1 MNRIKVCMAPGEGLR
16 EQDLRI
22 ALSHDP
28 RFDPLQ
34 IDSGIPVDVQFLV
47 SEPDDNSPVVHCMD
61 DRTGEEYLE
70 PSEYIYK
77 IFNCELKECSDYI
90 SSALG
95 KDGHLYCQH
104 LSMRE
109 SGHPAMILVLGS
121 DLDVSNAIIDSLQTR
136 YKGKELAF
144 QISNYEARLQ
154 DFEARSFANGIP
166 VMRWKARPFSRLLST
181 AAQVLGDP
189 SMMSYGPKPAEGERD
204 LVAASLLFRGIGAK
218 TLEPVMN
225 EYRLALVPKGEYAR
239 QPLDMDG
246 IGPKRAKLIEER
258 IVMHYGGHCE

>member
-1 MNRIKVCMAPGEGLR
+1 MNRIKVCMAPGERAR

-28 RFDPLQ
+28 RFEPLQ
-34 IDSGIPVDVQFLV
+34 IDSSIPVDIQFSIPNPAKISV
-47 SEPDDNSPVVHCMD
+47 N
-61 DRTGEEYLE
+61 GEFADLPRY
-70 PSEYIYK
+70 

-136 YKGKELAF
+136 Y
-144 QISNYEARLQ
+144 
-154 DFEARSFANGIP
+154 
-166 VMRWKARPFSRLLST
+166 
-181 AAQVLGDP
+181 
-189 SMMSYGPKPAEGERD
+189 
-204 LVAASLLFRGIGAK
+204 RG
-218 TLEPVMN
+218 
-225 EYRLALVPKGEYAR
+225 
-239 QPLDMDG
+239 
-246 IGPKRAKLIEER
+246 
-258 IVMHYGGHCE
+258 

>member
-1 MNRIKVCMAPGEGLR
+1 MNRIKVCMAPGEGDR

-28 RFDPLQ
+28 RFEPLR
-34 IDSGIPVDVQFLV
+34 IDSGIPVDIQFSIPNPAKISV
-47 SEPDDNSPVVHCMD
+47 N
-61 DRTGEEYLE
+61 GEFVDLPKY
-70 PSEYIYK
+70 

-154 DFEARSFANGIP
+154 DFEAKSFANGIP

-189 SMMSYGPKPAEGERD
+189 SMMSYAPKPSEGERD

-218 TLEPVMN
+218 TLEPVMA
-225 EYRLALVPKGEYAR
+225 EYRLALVPRSTYAR
-239 QPLDMDG
+239 QPLDMAG

-258 IVMHYGGHCE
+258 IVMHYGGH

>member
-1 MNRIKVCMAPGEGLR
+1 MNRIKSYIAAGEGERAKALA
-16 EQDLRI
+16 I
-22 ALSHDP
+22 AINEDP
-28 RFDPLQ
+28 RFESLQ
-34 IDSGIPVDVQFLV
+34 IDSSIPVDVQFSIPNPAKISV
-47 SEPDDNSPVVHCMD
+47 N
-61 DRTGEEYLE
+61 GEFVDLPRY
-70 PSEYIYK
+70 

-136 YKGKELAF
+136 YRGKELAF

-154 DFEARSFANGIP
+154 DFEARSFANRIP

-189 SMMSYGPKPAEGERD
+189 FMMGYGPKPANGERD

-218 TLEPVMN
+218 TLEPVMD

-239 QPLDMDG
+239 QPLDMKG
-246 IGPKRAKLIEER
+246 IGQKRAKLIEER
-258 IVMHYGGHCE
+258 IVMYYG

>member
-1 MNRIKVCMAPGEGLR
+1 MTSGERVQVHMAPGEGLR

-28 RFDPLQ
+28 RFEPLQ
-34 IDSGIPVDVQFLV
+34 IDSNIPVDLQFRGTPKHIGHDLMGD
-47 SEPDDNSPVVHCMD
+47 EYVVN
-61 DRTGEEYLE
+61 
-70 PSEYIYK
+70 
-77 IFNCELKECSDYI
+77 IFNCELKQCSDYI

-109 SGHPAMILVLGS
+109 SGYPAMILVLGS
-121 DLDVSNAIIDSLQTR
+121 DLDVSDAIIDSLQAR
-136 YKGKELAF
+136 YRGKELAF

-166 VMRWKARPFSRLLST
+166 VMRWKAHPFSRLLST

-189 SMMSYGPKPAEGERD
+189 SMMSYAPKPANEERD

-218 TLEPVMN
+218 TLGPVMN
-225 EYRLALVPKGEYAR
+225 EYRLVLVPKGEYAR
-239 QPLDMDG
+239 QPLDIDG

-258 IVMHYGGHCE
+258 IVMHYER

>member
-1 MNRIKVCMAPGEGLR
+1 MTIGERIRVCMAPGEGDR

-28 RFDPLQ
+28 RFEPLQ
-34 IDSGIPVDVQFLV
+34 IDSSIPVDVQFSIPNPAKISV
-47 SEPDDNSPVVHCMD
+47 N
-61 DRTGEEYLE
+61 GEFVDLPRY
-70 PSEYIYK
+70 

-95 KDGHLYCQH
+95 KDGHLFCQH

-121 DLDVSNAIIDSLQTR
+121 DLDVSNAIIDSLETR

-144 QISNYEARLQ
+144 QIGNYEARLQ

-166 VMRWKARPFSRLLST
+166 VMRWKARPFGRLLST

-189 SMMSYGPKPAEGERD
+189 SMMGYGPKPSEGERD
-204 LVAASLLFRGIGAK
+204 LVAASLLFRGIGTK
-218 TLEPVMN
+218 TLEPVMA

-239 QPLDMDG
+239 QPLDMAG

-258 IVMHYGGHCE
+258 IVMHYGR

>member
-1 MNRIKVCMAPGEGLR
+1 MNHIKVCMAPGEGTR

-28 RFDPLQ
+28 RFELLQ
-34 IDSGIPVDVQFLV
+34 IDSNIPVDVQFAIGEVKKLYRIGN
-47 SEPDDNSPVVHCMD
+47 SEPEYVPV
-61 DRTGEEYLE
+61 GGN
-70 PSEYIYK
+70 K
-77 IFNCELKECSDYI
+77 IFNCELKTCSDYI

-136 YKGKELAF
+136 YRGKELAF

-239 QPLDMDG
+239 QPLDMVG

-258 IVMHYGGHCE
+258 IVMYYGGHFE

>member
-1 MNRIKVCMAPGEGLR
+1 MAPGEGAR

-34 IDSGIPVDVQFLV
+34 IDSDIPVDVQFAVGAMKKLHRIGN
-47 SEPDDNSPVVHCMD
+47 SEPEYVPVA
-61 DRTGEEYLE
+61 GN
-70 PSEYIYK
+70 K
-77 IFNCELKECSDYI
+77 IFNCELKQCSDYI

-136 YKGKELAF
+136 YRGKELAF

-154 DFEARSFANGIP
+154 DYESKSFALGIP
-166 VMRWKARPFSRLLST
+166 IMRWKNSPFKRLLST
-181 AAQVLGDP
+181 AYKVLTESNLMDYSP
-189 SMMSYGPKPAEGERD
+189 RPIDNEREI
-204 LVAASLLFRGIGAK
+204 VASSILYRGIGPDTMK
-218 TLEPVMN
+218 NLLVD
-225 EYRLALVPKGEYAR
+225 YDLCFVPKPGAR
-239 QPLDMDG
+239 DVEDIPG
-246 IGPKRAKLIEER
+246 FGPKRAALVKSR
-258 IVMHYGGHCE
+258 IVESLK

>member
-1 MNRIKVCMAPGEGLR
+1 
-16 EQDLRI
+16 
-22 ALSHDP
+22 
-28 RFDPLQ
+28 
-34 IDSGIPVDVQFLV
+34 VDVQFAVGAMKKLHRIGN
-47 SEPDDNSPVVHCMD
+47 SEPEYAPVA
-61 DRTGEEYLE
+61 GN
-70 PSEYIYK
+70 K
-77 IFNCELKECSDYI
+77 ILNCELKECSDYI

-136 YKGKELAF
+136 YRGKELAF

-154 DFEARSFANGIP
+154 DVEARSFANGIP

-189 SMMSYGPKPAEGERD
+189 SMMGYGPKPAEGERD

-258 IVMHYGGHCE
+258 IVMHYGH

>member
-1 MNRIKVCMAPGEGLR
+1 MQQRIKTFIAPGEGGR
-16 EQDLRI
+16 EEAMRLAI
-22 ALSHDP
+22 ANDP
-28 RFDPLQ
+28 RFEPLQ
-34 IDSGIPVDVQFLV
+34 IDSSIPVDVQFTGTPRYIGHDLMGD
-47 SEPDDNSPVVHCMD
+47 EYVVN
-61 DRTGEEYLE
+61 
-70 PSEYIYK
+70 

-136 YKGKELAF
+136 YRGKELAF

-189 SMMSYGPKPAEGERD
+189 SMMGFRMRPAAGERD
-204 LVAASLLFRGIGAK
+204 IAAASMLFKGIGSESMKLLLKEYDLKFCPKPGAR
-218 TLEPVMN
+218 PV
-225 EYRLALVPKGEYAR
+225 EEIPGFGK
-239 QPLDMDG
+239 
-246 IGPKRAKLIEER
+246 KRCETIRHR
-258 IVMHYGGHCE
+258 IKSNP

>member
-1 MNRIKVCMAPGEGLR
+1 MTTGERIQVSMAPGEGDR

-34 IDSGIPVDVQFLV
+34 IDSGIPVDIQF
-47 SEPDDNSPVVHCMD
+47 SISN
-61 DRTGEEYLE
+61 
-70 PSEYIYK
+70 PSS

-136 YKGKELAF
+136 YRGKELAF

-189 SMMSYGPKPAEGERD
+189 SMMSYAPKPAEGERD

-225 EYRLALVPKGEYAR
+225 EYRLALVPRGEYAR
-239 QPLDMDG
+239 QPLDMVG

-258 IVMHYGGHCE
+258 IVMHYGH

>member
-1 MNRIKVCMAPGEGLR
+1 MNRIKSYIAAGEGERAKALA
-16 EQDLRI
+16 LAI
-22 ALSHDP
+22 AEDP
-28 RFDPLQ
+28 RFEPLQ
-34 IDSGIPVDVQFLV
+34 IDSSIPVDVQFSIPNPAKISV
-47 SEPDDNSPVVHCMD
+47 N
-61 DRTGEEYLE
+61 GEFVDLPRY
-70 PSEYIYK
+70 

-109 SGHPAMILVLGS
+109 SGHPAMILVLGG

-154 DFEARSFANGIP
+154 DFEARSFANRIP
-166 VMRWKARPFSRLLST
+166 VMRWKARPFGRLLST

-189 SMMSYGPKPAEGERD
+189 SMMSYAPKPANGERD

-218 TLEPVMN
+218 TLEPVMA

-239 QPLDMDG
+239 QPLDMAG

-258 IVMHYGGHCE
+258 IVMHYG

>member
-1 MNRIKVCMAPGEGLR
+1 MNRIKSYIAAGEGDRAKSL
-16 EQDLRI
+16 
-22 ALSHDP
+22 ALAINEDP

-34 IDSGIPVDVQFLV
+34 IDSSIPVDVQFSIPNPAKISV
-47 SEPDDNSPVVHCMD
+47 N
-61 DRTGEEYLE
+61 GEFVDLPRY
-70 PSEYIYK
+70 

-121 DLDVSNAIIDSLQTR
+121 DLDVSNAIMDSLQTR
-136 YKGKELAF
+136 YRGKELAF
-144 QISNYEARLQ
+144 QIGNYEARLQ

-166 VMRWKARPFSRLLST
+166 VMRWKARPFGRLLST

-189 SMMSYGPKPAEGERD
+189 SMMSYGPKPANGERD

-218 TLEPVMN
+218 TLEPVMA
-225 EYRLALVPKGEYAR
+225 EYRLALVPRGEYAR
-239 QPLDMDG
+239 QPLDMVG

-258 IVMHYGGHCE
+258 IVMVYK